1 MYKVILALIFLFGAD
16 NISFSQSLNSKTL
29 MSIDNE
35 KITVKDFLRVYN
47 KNMDLV
53 QDQSQKNI
61 DDYLKLYINYKLKL
75 KEARALGYDQKDSYQ
90 KEFKNYKEQ
99 LIRAYTNDKEVT
111 ATLVSEAYDRTIN
124 EVKAQHVLVRFESD
138 QDSLAAYKKIKE
150 LRSRFINEDFSSLRL
165 SIHDGKSIF
174 VEDLGYFS
182 AFKMVYNFENAAFKT
197 PVGQTSEPF
206 KTQFGYHV
214 VKVLN
219 KRPSKGK
226 VQVAHI
232 MIANTQKDS
241 TLIPENRIK
250 ELYNLLQ
257 QGSSF
262 EDLAK
267 QYSDDKGSSSRGGV
281 MNPFGSGDIS
291 SEIFVDTAFELDE
304 IGALSNPIQTQFGW
318 HILKLISRSPVK
330 PFEEIKMDL
339 EQKVKRDARSNII
352 REKMLEKLMQ
362 RYDISQPDLNQLS
375 QQFVRNDLES
385 DWVLEDSISQK
396 TFLKIESKIF
406 KIKDFLTFLN
416 KRKRSFK
423 KSTDKN
429 QLIAKQYENF
439 LADKLFEYKK
449 ENLINENKDYANILK
464 EYEEGLLLFD
474 IMQDKIWNRAK
485 KDSLGLK
492 QYFKDNA
499 SKFTL
504 KAKVTGTLVRSN
516 DKNQLNRVQNL
527 WMDGATNEAISD
539 QINSESQLIIFS
551 NGDFELDNSLLP
563 QNINFELG
571 ISEIYKLDTNYVI
584 LNITSITPA
593 EVPSFEDS
601 RGAVISEY
609 QAVLE
614 SDWIKALRTKYKV
627 NVDNKILKKLKASLE

>member
-1 MYKVILALIFLFGAD
+1 MRIFSFFFILFVLSI
-16 NISFSQSLNSKTL
+16 NILNSQDLDSKTL
-29 MSIDNE
+29 MTIGNQNIS
-35 KITVKDFLRVYN
+35 VKEFLRVYN
-47 KNMDLV
+47 KNINLV
-53 QDQSQKNI
+53 QDQNQKDI
-61 DDYLKLYINYKLKL
+61 DYYINLYSKYKLKL
-75 KEARALGYDQKDSYQ
+75 IEAKELGYDLKDSYK
-90 KEFKNYKEQ
+90 KEFNSYKNQ
-99 LIRAYTNDKEVT
+99 LSNAYTTDKEVT
-111 ATLVSEAYDRTIN
+111 ESLVKEAYNRTAN
-124 EVKAQHVLVRFESD
+124 EIKAQHILVRFQD
-138 QDSLAAYKKIKE
+138 NQDSLLAYEKIQS
-150 LRSRFINEDFSSLRL
+150 LRPRLINEDFLKLRRSL
-165 SIHDGKSIF
+165 HDGKSIF
-174 VEDLGYFS
+174 IEDLGYFS

-262 EDLAK
+262 ENLAK

-291 SEIFVDTAFELDE
+291 SEIFVDTAFELNE

-318 HILKLISRSPVK
+318 HILKLISRSPIK
-330 PFEEIKMDL
+330 PFEEIKMEL
-339 EQKVKRDARSNII
+339 EQKVKRDARSSII

-362 RYDISQPDLNQLS
+362 RYEISQPDLNQFS
-375 QQFVRNDLES
+375 QQFERNDPES

-396 TFLKIESKIF
+396 IFLKIESKIF
-406 KIKDFLTFLN
+406 TIKDFLAFLN

-439 LADKLFEYKK
+439 LEDKLFEYKK
-449 ENLINENKDYANILK
+449 DNLINENEDYANILK

-474 IMQDKIWNRAK
+474 IMQDKIWNSAK

-492 QYFKDNA
+492 QYFKDNV
-499 SKFTL
+499 SKFTST
-504 KAKVTGTLVRSN
+504 AKVSGTLVRSN
-516 DKNQLNRVQNL
+516 DKNQLIRVQNL

-563 QNINFELG
+563 QNTNLELG

-584 LNITSITPA
+584 LNITSLTAA
-593 EVPSFEDS
+593 EVLSFEDS

-609 QAVLE
+609 QTVLE
-614 SDWIKALRTKYKV
+614 SDWIKALRIKYKV
-627 NVDNKILKKLKASLE
+627 NIDNKILKKLKASLE

>member
-1 MYKVILALIFLFGAD
+1 MYKVILALIFLFGAE

-29 MSIDNE
+29 MSIADE

-75 KEARALGYDQKDSYQ
+75 KEAKALGYDQKDSYQ

-99 LIRAYTNDKEVT
+99 LLRAYTNDKEVT
-111 ATLVSEAYDRTIN
+111 ATLVSEAYDRSIN

-150 LRSRFINEDFSSLRL
+150 LRSRFVNEDFSSLRL
-165 SIHDGKSIF
+165 SMHDGKSIF

-262 EDLAK
+262 ENLAK

-291 SEIFVDTAFELDE
+291 SEIFVDTAFELNE

-318 HILKLISRSPVK
+318 HILKLISRSPIK
-330 PFEEIKMDL
+330 PFEEIKMEL
-339 EQKVKRDARSNII
+339 EQKVKRDARSSII

-362 RYDISQPDLNQLS
+362 RYEISQPDLNQFS
-375 QQFVRNDLES
+375 QQFERNDPES

-396 TFLKIESKIF
+396 IFLKIESKIF
-406 KIKDFLTFLN
+406 TIKDFLAFLN

-439 LADKLFEYKK
+439 LEDKLFEYKK
-449 ENLINENKDYANILK
+449 DNLINENEDYANILK

-474 IMQDKIWNRAK
+474 IMQDKIWNSAK

-492 QYFKDNA
+492 QYFKDNV
-499 SKFTL
+499 SKFTST
-504 KAKVTGTLVRSN
+504 AKVSGTLVRSN
-516 DKNQLNRVQNL
+516 DKNQLIRVQNL

-563 QNINFELG
+563 QNTNFELG

-584 LNITSITPA
+584 LNITSLTAA
-593 EVPSFEDS
+593 EVLSFEDS

-609 QAVLE
+609 QTVLE
-614 SDWIKALRTKYKV
+614 SDWIKALRIKYKV
-627 NVDNKILKKLKASLE
+627 NIDNKILKKLKASLE

>member
-1 MYKVILALIFLFGAD
+1 MYKVILVLTLLFGAE

-29 MSIDNE
+29 MSIADE
-35 KITVKDFLRVYN
+35 KITVKDFLRVFN

-75 KEARALGYDQKDSYQ
+75 KEAKALGYDQKDSYQ

-138 QDSLAAYKKIKE
+138 QDSLSAYKKIKE

-165 SIHDGKSIF
+165 SEHDGKSIF

-291 SEIFVDTAFELDE
+291 SEIFVDTAFELNE

-406 KIKDFLTFLN
+406 KIKDFLAFLN

-609 QAVLE
+609 QTVLE

>member
-1 MYKVILALIFLFGAD
+1 
-16 NISFSQSLNSKTL
+16 
-29 MSIDNE
+29 
-35 KITVKDFLRVYN
+35 
-47 KNMDLV
+47 
-53 QDQSQKNI
+53 
-61 DDYLKLYINYKLKL
+61 
-75 KEARALGYDQKDSYQ
+75 
-90 KEFKNYKEQ
+90 
-99 LIRAYTNDKEVT
+99 
-111 ATLVSEAYDRTIN
+111 
-124 EVKAQHVLVRFESD
+124 
-138 QDSLAAYKKIKE
+138 
-150 LRSRFINEDFSSLRL
+150 
-165 SIHDGKSIF
+165 
-174 VEDLGYFS
+174 
-182 AFKMVYNFENAAFKT
+182 MVYNFENAAFKT

-262 EDLAK
+262 ENLAK

-291 SEIFVDTAFELDE
+291 SEIFVDTAFELNE

-318 HILKLISRSPVK
+318 HILKLISRSPIK
-330 PFEEIKMDL
+330 PFEEIKMEL
-339 EQKVKRDARSNII
+339 EQKVKRDARSSII

-362 RYDISQPDLNQLS
+362 RYEISQPDLNQFS
-375 QQFVRNDLES
+375 QQFERNDPES

-396 TFLKIESKIF
+396 IFLKIESKIF
-406 KIKDFLTFLN
+406 TIKDFLAFLN

-439 LADKLFEYKK
+439 LEDKLFEYKK
-449 ENLINENKDYANILK
+449 DNLINENEDYANILK

-474 IMQDKIWNRAK
+474 IMQDKIWNSAK

-492 QYFKDNA
+492 QYFKDNV
-499 SKFTL
+499 SKFTST
-504 KAKVTGTLVRSN
+504 AKVSGTLVRSN
-516 DKNQLNRVQNL
+516 DKNQLIRVQNL

-563 QNINFELG
+563 QNTNFELG

-584 LNITSITPA
+584 LNITSLTAA
-593 EVPSFEDS
+593 EVLSFEDS

-609 QAVLE
+609 QTVLE
-614 SDWIKALRTKYKV
+614 SDWIKALRIKYKV
-627 NVDNKILKKLKASLE
+627 NIDNKILKKLKASLE